1 MADVYRVYSYN
12 YVTENNIMMILAAG
26 AMFNV
31 CIATE
36 IASISVFVAELLVLP
51 VLGTVSTSGLHLI
64 LLSEVAQRRCR
75 WKLIGRA
82 PKHCRSR

>member
-1 MADVYRVYSYN
+1 MADGSSYN
-12 YVTENNIMMILAAG
+12 FVMENNIKVILAAG
-26 AMFNV
+26 AMFYV
-31 CIATE
+31 CVATE
-36 IASISVFVAELLVLP
+36 IVSISVSVVNLLVLP